1 MSGEIFNLD
10 FLTPEILR
18 QELQAF
24 STGIPVTLLHAG
36 TTLLMLF
43 IGASLYSFLT
53 PYKEI
58 DQIKA
63 GNSAASVA
71 FGGVIIGLAIP
82 LAAAM
87 SASTSLRQIV
97 IWGTAAVLLQL
108 LVSRLVDFVLSGLP
122 ERVNEGEVSAA
133 VLLVS
138 AKLAVSLILA
148 ESVSG

>member
-1 MSGEIFNLD
+1 M
-10 FLTPEILR
+10 
-18 QELQAF
+18 
-24 STGIPVTLLHAG
+24 
-36 TTLLMLF
+36 
-43 IGASLYSFLT
+43 
-53 PYKEI
+53 
-58 DQIKA
+58 
-63 GNSAASVA
+63 
-71 FGGVIIGLAIP
+71 IIGLAIP

-148 ESVSG
+148 ASVSG